1 MIHIVP
7 LVSKESRKLEVDHLY
22 INLMSKMQL
31 LLART
36 NDLHASYKLLGL
48 LLGGQSLN
56 KGIEALI
63 AILLLF

>member
-36 NDLHASYKLLGL
+36 NDLQASYNLLGL